1 VTIFRR
7 YHVPAPA
14 VLLLIACGSSGP
26 DDPPGV
32 DCSAV
37 APTNLAVGQSQII
50 DAAAQG
56 CVRFP
61 AAGAAGAEHLYV
73 ALAGEGTEVPDGITA
88 DYELDGGSSVAAAR
102 AQPRVAGFGSRAT
115 GAAGRFH
122 DRLRSRERDLA
133 ARGGGAA
140 LSRAPRPAVAARPPT
155 EGEQRTFKVCETPPA
170 RRSWMPPPPPAW
182 SRIGWRSTWTTT
194 RRPAATRSRSPGV
207 ATLFDGHLYAIDT
220 AAFGRE
226 SDIDINDVVIV
237 LLTQRVNQLSGDC
250 NTTGSVILGYF
261 FGLDLLPSQANSNG
275 GEVFYGLVPDPNNPS
290 CDITKDFA
298 NGFLPP
304 VFIHEFQHMISFNQH
319 VLEAGSSFVEDTW
332 LNEGLS
338 HFAEELG
345 GRLIPDG
352 LCQPLFDNC
361 ESQFIG
367 GNIDNAYKYLENP
380 EASFLIEPG
389 SSQGDLAER
398 GANWLFVRW
407 LTDHFAGG
415 QPLGHDFTRQLVQT
429 SSRGSR
435 GGGDRRAVRGAGGLA
450 ARQLRRGSADF
461 TPLDPRLQYTS
472 WAFRDLYQSNF
483 ELGVFPKP
491 YPLTPLVTANGAVGL
506 AGTLRGG
513 SGVHL
518 RIVQPA
524 SAAGLELKLTAGD
537 GASTVDDG
545 VKPRIALVRIR

>member
-1 VTIFRR
+1 
-7 YHVPAPA
+7 
-14 VLLLIACGSSGP
+14 L
-26 DDPPGV
+26 
-32 DCSAV
+32 
-37 APTNLAVGQSQII
+37 
-50 DAAAQG
+50 
-56 CVRFP
+56 
-61 AAGAAGAEHLYV
+61 
-73 ALAGEGTEVPDGITA
+73 TA
-88 DYELDGGSSVAAAR
+88 
-102 AQPRVAGFGSRAT
+102 
-115 GAAGRFH
+115 
-122 DRLRSRERDLA
+122 
-133 ARGGGAA
+133 
-140 LSRAPRPAVAARPPT
+140 
-155 EGEQRTFKVCETPPA
+155 
-170 RRSWMPPPPPAW
+170 
-182 SRIGWRSTWTTT
+182 
-194 RRPAATRSRSPGV
+194 
-207 ATLFDGHLYAIDT
+207 
-220 AAFGRE
+220 
-226 SDIDINDVVIV
+226 
-237 LLTQRVNQLSGDC
+237 VNQLSGDC

-332 LNEGLS
+332 LNEGS

-398 GANWLFVRW
+398 GANWLIVRW

-415 QPLGHDFTRQLVQT
+415 EPLGLDFTRQLVQT
-429 SSRGSR
+429 SSRGSANVE
-435 GGGDRRAVRGAGGLA
+435 AVTGEPFEELVAHWQLA
-450 ARQLRRGSADF
+450 NYVEDLPDF

-506 AGTLRGG
+506 AGRCAADPG
-513 SGVHL
+513 STCGSSSPPP
-518 RIVQPA
+518 RR
-524 SAAGLELKLTAGD
+524 LELKLTAGD
-537 GASTVDDG
+537 GASIVDDG
-545 VKPRIALVRIR
+545 GEAPDRARPYPVKRMIFLAIVATLFAGYGTALASDDVR